1 MTPPTLKHTWVISLL
16 HRRTET
22 LLQLL
27 SQHSTSDRTKK
38 CIIFVQRIEI
48 GEGLFELLVKEGH
61 HVAMI
66 NGNMPAGKRKGVGYS
81 QTFFK

>member
-1 MTPPTLKHTWVISLL
+1 M
-16 HRRTET
+16 
-22 LLQLL
+22 
-27 SQHSTSDRTKK
+27 
-38 CIIFVQRIEI
+38 QRIEI